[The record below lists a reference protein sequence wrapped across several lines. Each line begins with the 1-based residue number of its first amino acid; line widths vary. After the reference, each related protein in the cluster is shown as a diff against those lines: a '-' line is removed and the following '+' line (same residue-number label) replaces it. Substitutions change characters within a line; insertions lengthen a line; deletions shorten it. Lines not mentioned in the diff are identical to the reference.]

1 MKTIDKV
8 RTILW
13 IVLSNK
19 KLLRRLLIIALIL
32 TAAITGYTVLAYGD
46 DEDEGGGEPDPDP
59 YPW

>member
-32 TAAITGYTVLAYGD
+32 TATLTGYTVLAYD
-46 DEDEGGGEPDPDP
+46 DDDDGREPIPSP
-59 YPW
+59 SPL

>member
-13 IVLSNK
+13 IVLSNR
-19 KLLRRLLIIALIL
+19 KLLRRLLIIALIV
-32 TAAITGYTVLAYGD
+32 TATLTGYTVLAYGD
-46 DEDEGGGEPDPDP
+46 DDDDREPDPSP

>member
-19 KLLRRLLIIALIL
+19 KLLRRLLIIALIV

-46 DEDEGGGEPDPDP
+46 DDDDREPDPDP
-59 YPW
+59 YPL

>member
-19 KLLRRLLIIALIL
+19 KLLRRLLVIALIV
-32 TAAITGYTVLAYGD
+32 TATLTGYTVLAYGD
-46 DEDEGGGEPDPDP
+46 DDDDREPDPSP
-59 YPW
+59 YPL

>member
-19 KLLRRLLIIALIL
+19 KLLRRLLVIALIL
-32 TAAITGYTVLAYGD
+32 TAALTGYTVLAYGD
-46 DEDEGGGEPDPDP
+46 DDDDREPDPDP

>member
-19 KLLRRLLIIALIL
+19 KLLRRLLIIALIV

-46 DEDEGGGEPDPDP
+46 DEDDREPDPSP
-59 YPW
+59 YPL

>member
-19 KLLRRLLIIALIL
+19 KLLRRLLVIALIL

-46 DEDEGGGEPDPDP
+46 DDDDREPDPSP
-59 YPW
+59 YPL

>member
-32 TAAITGYTVLAYGD
+32 TATLTGYTVLAD
-46 DEDEGGGEPDPDP
+46 DEDEGGGEPIPSP
-59 YPW
+59 YPF